1 MYKNRDLCSMVDQK
15 RALIFIFLTVMIDVI
30 GFGIIIPVFPRL
42 LEELTGQGLSEAS
55 AWAGMLMVSFAV
67 MQFLFSPVMGEL
79 SDRFGRRPILLLSL
93 LGLSLDYLLH
103 AFATTIVWL
112 FIGRVFAGICGASFT
127 TANAYRADISNEED
141 RAKNFGLIGAAFG
154 LGFIIGPAIGGILG
168 DVATRLPFY
177 VAAGLS
183 FANFLFGYFFVP
195 ESLSPDHRR
204 QPSLKKMIPGVSL
217 KHLSSYQG
225 LGLLIIA
232 LFLAN
237 VAGQVLPAIW
247 SFFTMEVYAWD
258 EMDVGLSL
266 TFVGLLVAI
275 VQGGLLG
282 RIVKTFG
289 EYKTIL
295 GGFILWSIGMTL
307 FAFAFEGWMIYAIL
321 VPYALGGVAGP
332 TLQGLLSKQVN
343 EREQGNLQGALASM
357 LSITTIIG
365 PAIATSLFFRFTQ
378 EIYFPGAPYIVSAL
392 LLLLSTI
399 CVYFGL
405 TRLKVLLPNKE

>member
-1 MYKNRDLCSMVDQK
+1 MVNQK

-42 LEELTGQGLSEAS
+42 IEELTGQGLSEAS
-55 AWAGMLMVSFAV
+55 AWAGLLMVSFAV

-79 SDRFGRRPILLLSL
+79 SDRYGRRPILLLSL
-93 LGLSLDYLLH
+93 IGLSLDYLLH

-112 FIGRVFAGICGASFT
+112 FIGRIFAGICGASFT
-127 TANAYRADISNEED
+127 TANAYIADISSEED

-168 DVATRLPFY
+168 DIATRLPFY
-177 VAAGLS
+177 VAAVLS
-183 FANFLFGYFFVP
+183 FANFLFGYFLVP
-195 ESLSPDHRR
+195 ESLSPDKRR

-217 KHLSSYQG
+217 QHLSTYKG
-225 LGLLIIA
+225 LGLLIVA

-247 SFFTMEVYAWD
+247 SFFTMEVYTWD

-275 VQGGLLG
+275 VQGGLLC

-295 GGFILWSIGMTL
+295 GGFMLWSVGMTL
-307 FAFAFEGWMIYAIL
+307 FAFAFEGWMIYLIL

-332 TLQGLLSKQVN
+332 TLQGLLSKNVN
-343 EREQGNLQGALASM
+343 DREQGNLQGALASM

-365 PAIATSLFFRFTQ
+365 PAIATTLFFRFTQ
-378 EIYFPGAPYIVSAL
+378 EVYFPGAPYIASAIL
-392 LLLLSTI
+392 LLISTV
-399 CVYFGL
+399 CVYYGL
-405 TRLKVLLPNKE
+405 TRLRDLQSNR

>member
-1 MYKNRDLCSMVDQK
+1 MVNQS

-42 LEELTGQGLSEAS
+42 IEELTGKGLSQAS

-79 SDRFGRRPILLLSL
+79 SDRYGRRPILLLSL

-103 AFATTIVWL
+103 AFATTIAWL
-112 FIGRVFAGICGASFT
+112 FIGRIFAGICGASFT
-127 TANAYRADISNEED
+127 TANAYIADISNEED

-154 LGFIIGPAIGGILG
+154 LGFIIGPAIGGLLG

-195 ESLSPDHRR
+195 ESLSPDLRR

-217 KHLSSYQG
+217 QHLSTYKG
-225 LGLLIIA
+225 LGLLIVA

-247 SFFTMEVYAWD
+247 SFFTMEVYTWD

-289 EYKTIL
+289 EHKTIL

-307 FAFAFEGWMIYAIL
+307 FAFAVEGWMIYLIL
-321 VPYALGGVAGP
+321 IPYALGGVAGP
-332 TLQGLLSKQVN
+332 TLQGLLSKNVN
-343 EREQGNLQGALASM
+343 DREQGNLQGALASM

-365 PAIATSLFFRFTQ
+365 PAIATTLFFRFTQ
-378 EIYFPGAPYIVSAL
+378 EVYFPGAPYIVSAIL
-392 LLLLSTI
+392 LLISTV
-399 CVYFGL
+399 CVYCGL
-405 TRLKVLLPNKE
+405 IHLKDIQSNREK

>member
-1 MYKNRDLCSMVDQK
+1 MVNQS

-42 LEELTGQGLSEAS
+42 IEELTGKGLSQAS

-79 SDRFGRRPILLLSL
+79 SDRYGRRPILLLSL

-103 AFATTIVWL
+103 AFATTIAWL
-112 FIGRVFAGICGASFT
+112 FIGRIFAGICGASFT
-127 TANAYRADISNEED
+127 TANAYIADISNEED

-154 LGFIIGPAIGGILG
+154 LGFIIGPAIGGLLG

-195 ESLSPDHRR
+195 ESLSPDLRR

-217 KHLSSYQG
+217 QHLSTYKG
-225 LGLLIIA
+225 LGLLIVA

-247 SFFTMEVYAWD
+247 SFFTMEVYTWD

-289 EYKTIL
+289 EHKTIL

-307 FAFAFEGWMIYAIL
+307 FAFAVEGWMIYLIL
-321 VPYALGGVAGP
+321 IPYALGGVAGP
-332 TLQGLLSKQVN
+332 TLQGLLSKNVSD
-343 EREQGNLQGALASM
+343 REQGNLQGALASM

-365 PAIATSLFFRFTQ
+365 PAIATTLFFRFTQ
-378 EIYFPGAPYIVSAL
+378 EVYFPGAPYIVSAIL
-392 LLLLSTI
+392 LLISTV
-399 CVYFGL
+399 CVYYGL
-405 TRLKVLLPNKE
+405 SHLKDLQSNR